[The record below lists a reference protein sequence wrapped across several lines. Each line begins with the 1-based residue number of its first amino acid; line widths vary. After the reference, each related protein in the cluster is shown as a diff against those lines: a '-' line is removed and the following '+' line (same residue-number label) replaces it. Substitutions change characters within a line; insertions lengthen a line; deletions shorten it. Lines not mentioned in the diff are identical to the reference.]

1 VWYLPR
7 CCWRVGVD
15 FTKTEEGLFE
25 IGEGCWSAMV
35 RQQHGMQSV
44 RGVEQGIPGGMMA
57 AVVLKWRRYKGNRL
71 VMYEYAI
78 LW

>member
-1 VWYLPR
+1 
-7 CCWRVGVD
+7 
-15 FTKTEEGLFE
+15 
-25 IGEGCWSAMV
+25 MV
-35 RQQHGMQSV
+35 RQQHVMQSV

-71 VMYEYAI
+71 VMYEYTI